1 LKTGILALQG
11 SFQEHLESL
20 KLIERDF
27 ILIRTVDDLEE
38 VGSIILPGGESTSMI
53 KIQENNDLFNHFN
66 IKILTGISTLGT
78 CAELILLA

>member
-11 SFQEHLESL
+11 SFQEHVESL

-27 ILIRTVDDLEE
+27 ILIRTVEDLEE

-53 KIQENNDLFNHFN
+53 I
-66 IKILTGISTLGT
+66 ILKLRFLLEYLRL
-78 CAELILLA
+78 ELVLD